1 MIHQLITLIDHNRI
15 SMDRIDHNS
24 DHNRTGTDRTR
35 EHKTE
40 NGRDIPGQKSAE
52 SGRKAVMYVL

>member
-24 DHNRTGTDRTR
+24 DHNRTGTDCTR
-35 EHKTE
+35 ERKTE
-40 NGRDIPGQKSAE
+40 NGRYIPEQKSAE
-52 SGRKAVMYVL
+52 SGRKGVKYAL